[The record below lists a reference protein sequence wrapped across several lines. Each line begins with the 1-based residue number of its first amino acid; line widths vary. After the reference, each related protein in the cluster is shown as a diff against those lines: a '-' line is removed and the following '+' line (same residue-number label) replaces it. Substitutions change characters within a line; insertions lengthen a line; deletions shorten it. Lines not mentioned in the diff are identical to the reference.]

1 MAPRW
6 FSVDKSVCCLLLLG
20 CLGLVAWIRLLPLS
34 LPIVD
39 EQAETSV
46 RQLIAQRL
54 TQERSSTQAATFSS
68 EGLQQAVD
76 DWIIRRPDQ
85 FENERVELAHKL
97 KARLRYQGDDG
108 KEYVYLGDLDSYV
121 WLRNARNYLRHGTVC
136 DKVSDGAC
144 LDTYTHAPV
153 GGVMQYNRSFHI
165 VSIVALYQ
173 LITFFS
179 PDTTLQVSRGT
190 FPHSE

>member
-1 MAPRW
+1 MALRSL
-6 FSVDKSVCCLLLLG
+6 SVDKSVRWLLLLG

-39 EQAETSV
+39 QQAEDNV
-46 RQLIAQRL
+46 RRRIGQRL
-54 TQERSSTQAATFSS
+54 TQERASTQATPFSPDD
-68 EGLQQAVD
+68 LRQAVD
-76 DWIIRRPDQ
+76 EWIAQHPDQ
-85 FENERVELAHKL
+85 FTSEKTQLAGRM

-121 WLRNARNYLRHGTVC
+121 WLRNARNYLRHGTTC
-136 DKVSDGAC
+136 DTITDGAC
-144 LDTYTHAPV
+144 LDAYTHAPV

-165 VSIVALYQ
+165 VSIVALHQ

-179 PDTTLQVSRGT
+179 PTIPYRRARFWFRL
-190 FPHSE
+190 